1 MTTRVLETK
10 SDIDMLASLLRAK
23 KLPCTVTVIQ
33 GRKRSTE
40 QNRLNR
46 LWMLEAA
53 QQLGEYDAEGYRA
66 YCKLHGGV
74 PILRNENEAFREQYD
89 AVVKPLSY
97 EAKIE
102 IMKEPIDLPITRLMT
117 VAQERAYLDWVYAHF
132 TSLGVKLTA
141 HDGDIEC

>member
-1 MTTRVLETK
+1 MTTRVIETK
-10 SDIDMLASLLRAK
+10 SDIDLLASLLRAK
-23 KLPCTVTVIQ
+23 KLPCTVTVVQ

-46 LWMLEAA
+46 LWMNEAA

-66 YCKLHGGV
+66 FCKLHFGV

-97 EAKIE
+97 EQKIE

-117 VAQERAYLDWVYAHF
+117 SGQEKRYLDDVWNHF
-132 TSLGVKLTA
+132 TKLGVKLTDPETEA
-141 HDGDIEC
+141 A

>member
-1 MTTRVLETK
+1 VTTRVLETK

-23 KLPCTVTVIQ
+23 KLPCTVTVVQ

-46 LWMLEAA
+46 MWMIEAA
-53 QQLGEYDAEGYRA
+53 QQLGEFDAEGYRA
-66 YCKLHGGV
+66 FCKLHFGV

-89 AVVKPLSY
+89 AIVKPLSY
-97 EAKIE
+97 EQKIE

-117 VAQERAYLDWVYAHF
+117 SGQEKRYLDDVWDHF
-132 TSLGVKLTA
+132 TKLGVKLTEPEA
-141 HDGDIEC
+141 A

>member
-10 SDIDMLASLLRAK
+10 SDIDMLASLLRAR
-23 KLPCTVTVIQ
+23 KLPCTVTVVH
-33 GRKRSTE
+33 GRKRSTA

-46 LWMLEAA
+46 LWMNEAA

-66 YCKLHGGV
+66 FCKLHFGV

-97 EAKIE
+97 EQKIE

-117 VAQERAYLDWVYAHF
+117 SGQEKRYLDDVWRHF
-132 TSLGVKLTA
+132 TDLGVKLTEPGLEA
-141 HDGDIEC
+141 E

>member
-23 KLPCTVTVIQ
+23 KLPCTVTVVQ

-46 LWMLEAA
+46 MWMIEAA
-53 QQLGEYDAEGYRA
+53 QQLGEFDAEGYRA
-66 YCKLHGGV
+66 FCKLHFGV

-89 AVVKPLSY
+89 AIVKPLSY
-97 EAKIE
+97 EQKIE

-117 VAQERAYLDWVYAHF
+117 SGQEKRYLDDVWDHF
-132 TSLGVKLTA
+132 TKLGVKLTEPEA
-141 HDGDIEC
+141 A